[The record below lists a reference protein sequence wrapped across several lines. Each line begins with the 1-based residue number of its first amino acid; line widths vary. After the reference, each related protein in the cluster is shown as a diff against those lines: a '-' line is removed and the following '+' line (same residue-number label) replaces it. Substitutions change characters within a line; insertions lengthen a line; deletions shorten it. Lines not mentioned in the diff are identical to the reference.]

1 MKFLSLLVLLPVLA
15 VGQVRSSDGVPPTGG
30 TFSGSVTAD
39 SFTATAGAGSNGYH
53 QSTGAYLDLGD
64 GADDYLYSDGLLVHS
79 AAPVDF
85 PLGIN
90 SGGTVTRGMQSIVM
104 SKPVNATFTL
114 GAGTLVAG
122 TYCYRVTASTLAG
135 ETDPSTETCLTI
147 GAGDAPAGVNVNW
160 AAIPG
165 AIVYKVYG
173 RTTGIE
179 ELLTTIGNIPVATP
193 TWLDSGSGTP
203 SGAMPTKNES
213 GVISSPSFNSTAV
226 AGDVAYRQADDT
238 KMCLDL
244 ADTSCL
250 TATTSLITASAP
262 VSMPSLTTT
271 AASGAVGIQGVTGQK
286 WDLGSGASDYFTS
299 DGTNILAAGSLC
311 VSGQTD
317 RCFSNM
323 SGRMHLTSDVALWA
337 DIIEGRRASTGG
349 LSLSS
354 YATVTSDL
362 ASFTFTGIN
371 GAAGALTTGYLIYVK
386 NSTTDTFKL
395 YHDGAIWSAPHAIGT
410 CGDSDNPEGKIV
422 TVPGATTHATKM
434 CLCTYVPTGTT
445 YAWKN
450 ISAIFA
456 DDATA
461 FGDTTTCPDP

>member
-1 MKFLSLLVLLPVLA
+1 VKRALFIFALLPALA
-15 VGQVRSSDGVPPTGG
+15 FGQVLRRDTGFG

-39 SFTATAGAGSNGYH
+39 SFTATAGSGSNGYH

-64 GADDYLYSDGLLVHS
+64 GPDDYLYSDGLLVHS

-104 SKPVNATFTL
+104 AKPVNATFTL
-114 GAGTLVAG
+114 GSGTLVAG

-173 RTTGIE
+173 RTTGAE
-179 ELLTTIGNIPVATP
+179 ELLTTISNIPVATP

-286 WDLGSGASDYFTS
+286 WCTGTAASGCIWYVNGRVYTSSEIEAPQFTGGAATTKIRSLVADSASAVAFSVRNYYTLVTPGARIATFSPDNDNTVKAS
-299 DGTNILAAGSLC
+299 IDKDGMLQFGIGNTGAAPTCDATTRGTMWLVNGGTGVTDTVSLC
-311 VSGQTD
+311 
-317 RCFSNM
+317 
-323 SGRMHLTSDVALWA
+323 LKAAA
-337 DIIEGRRASTGG
+337 DTYSWIT
-349 LSLSS
+349 
-354 YATVTSDL
+354 
-362 ASFTFTGIN
+362 
-371 GAAGALTTGYLIYVK
+371 LTTG
-386 NSTTDTFKL
+386 
-395 YHDGAIWSAPHAIGT
+395 G
-410 CGDSDNPEGKIV
+410 
-422 TVPGATTHATKM
+422 
-434 CLCTYVPTGTT
+434 
-445 YAWKN
+445 
-450 ISAIFA
+450 
-456 DDATA
+456 
-461 FGDTTTCPDP
+461 